1 MAKTKR
7 TPTNWNRYCS
17 EKRVEV
23 KSKNSDL
30 TGPELTKLLGENWS
44 KLSERE
50 KAKYNTADK

>member
-7 TPTNWNRYCS
+7 APTNWNRYCS